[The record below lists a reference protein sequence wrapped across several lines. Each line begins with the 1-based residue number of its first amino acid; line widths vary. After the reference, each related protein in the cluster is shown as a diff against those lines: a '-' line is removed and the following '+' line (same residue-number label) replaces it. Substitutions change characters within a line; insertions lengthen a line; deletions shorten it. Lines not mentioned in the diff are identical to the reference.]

1 MAAAPK
7 YKSIERYLLAGLR
20 ELNLQWLE
28 LLGAHA
34 ENAPLCAEMCRAN
47 RDCREMTYVISQKS
61 CWSLQRCPVDN
72 MCHLGG
78 EPESVPR
85 MK

>member
-34 ENAPLCAEMCRAN
+34 ENAPLCAEICRAN
-47 RDCREMTYVISQKS
+47 GDCRAMTYVISQKS
-61 CWSLQRCPVDN
+61 CWLKAGVPPP
-72 MCHLGG
+72 LPPGG
-78 EPESVPR
+78 PDYISSV
-85 MK
+85 KK